1 MSSATIESGMPVHP
15 VCEIVPLMDEEALT
29 RLVDDIREN
38 GLRVPLWTHNG
49 MLVDGRNR
57 LIACK
62 RAGVKPRFQEW
73 DGQGSLVKFAWSLNG
88 ARRDLTPG
96 QRAAAA
102 VLMLPILEQE
112 AAERQAAGQK
122 HGGET
127 GGRGR
132 AKSNSSPQKVG
143 GSYPDRHAGEAVAE
157 AAKMTG
163 ANRHYVAEAKRLKK
177 EAPKEFEQMKAG
189 KTTIAKAIQKR
200 REDRQ
205 AEGKVRARRVDK
217 ELDAINAA
225 RVQKRFLEKHIGY
238 IDICIKACAK
248 KKGPI
253 TLKEI
258 AALTGLSAHNI
269 ENNSIEQYWALCP
282 WVKITPYTK
291 DELMF
296 EEDPYLRAVVEGR
309 GPKVTAKLKDVL
321 TALGNLRK
329 MIDRE
334 REEARATRDASKWNP
349 LKVRSAEL
357 QLLVDH
363 IEDGLDNM
371 GQL

>member
-1 MSSATIESGMPVHP
+1 MPVHP
-15 VCEIVPLMDEEALT
+15 VCEIVPLMDEVALT
-29 RLVDDIREN
+29 RLVDDIRGN
-38 GLRVPLWTHNG
+38 GLRVPLWTYKG
-49 MLVDGRNR
+49 TLIDGRNR

-62 RAGVKPRFQEW
+62 RAGVQPRFQEW

-88 ARRDLTPG
+88 ERRDLTPS

-102 VLMLPILEQE
+102 VLMLPILEEE
-112 AAERQAAGQK
+112 AAERMAQGQK
-122 HGGET
+122 E
-127 GGRGR
+127 GGRGH
-132 AKSNSSPQKVG
+132 KKNSTQKVG
-143 GSYPDRHAGEAVAE
+143 ESLDRHAGEAAAE

-163 ANRHYVAEAKRLKK
+163 ANRQYVADAKKLKEK
-177 EAPKEFEQMKAG
+177 APEDFEQLRTG

-200 REDRQ
+200 REQQR
-205 AEGKVRARRVDK
+205 AEGNVRARRVDK

-225 RVQKRFLEKHIGY
+225 RVQKRFLDKHIGN
-238 IDICIKACAK
+238 IDICIRACAK

-253 TLKEI
+253 SIKEI

-282 WVKITPYTK
+282 WAKITPYTK

-296 EEDPYLRAVVEGR
+296 EEDPYLRAVCEGR

-363 IEDGLDNM
+363 IEDGLDKM
-371 GQL
+371 CQL